1 MTTLEAKIAFN
12 APSAWTE
19 EIINRYDAQITVLDW
34 LQDDECCCK
43 VFVEIEV
50 EPDMS
55 DKVLEEL
62 RSNPAVQDEDLMLVA
77 PGRIKG
83 AITTDECLGC
93 CSAIGTGVFQI
104 SGVMDRDGRIVQT
117 VVAGDRKTI
126 ERMVSNMD
134 DHGHDITLVKLA
146 TLETEE
152 VLTSR
157 QEDMLRYAMEQG
169 YFDDPKRITLV
180 ELAREFDVS
189 NSTVSEMLRKS
200 QRKLMGEYFK
210 ARA

>member
-1 MTTLEAKIAFN
+1 MEAKIAFMAPN
-12 APSAWTE
+12 AWRE

-34 LQDDECCCK
+34 LQDDECCCR
-43 VFVEIEV
+43 VYVEIAV
-50 EPDMS
+50 EPDRS
-55 DKVLEEL
+55 EKVLEEL
-62 RSNPAVQDEDLMLVA
+62 RSNPAVQDEDLVQA
-77 PGRIKG
+77 GPGRIKG

-117 VVAGDRKTI
+117 VVAGDRETI
-126 ERMVSNMD
+126 ERIVSNMEE
-134 DHGHDITLVKLA
+134 HGHEVTLVKLA
-146 TLETEE
+146 TLEIEE

-157 QEDMLRYAMEQG
+157 QEDILRYAMEEG

-180 ELAREFDVS
+180 ELAKEFDVS
-189 NSTVSEMLRKS
+189 NSTISEMLRKS
-200 QRKLMGEYFK
+200 QRKLMGEFFK

>member
-1 MTTLEAKIAFN
+1 MLEAKIAYY
-12 APSAWTE
+12 APTIWQT
-19 EIINRYDAQITVLDW
+19 EIIEKHDARINVLDW
-34 LQDDECCCK
+34 LADDEACCK
-43 VFVEIEV
+43 IFVEIIVSPEKT
-50 EPDMS
+50 E
-55 DKVLEEL
+55 KVMEEL
-62 RSNPAVQDEDLMLVA
+62 RVNPAIKDEDLQLVGA
-77 PGRIKG
+77 GRIKG

-104 SGVMDRDGRIVQT
+104 SGVMDKDGRIVQT
-117 VVAGDRKTI
+117 VVAGDRQTI
-126 ERMVSNMD
+126 ESMVSNME

-146 TLETEE
+146 TLETDE

-157 QEDMLRYAMEQG
+157 QEDMLRYAMEKG

-180 ELAREFDVS
+180 EMAREFDVS

>member
-1 MTTLEAKIAFN
+1 
-12 APSAWTE
+12 
-19 EIINRYDAQITVLDW
+19 
-34 LQDDECCCK
+34 
-43 VFVEIEV
+43 VEIEV
-50 EPDMS
+50 EPDRSEKM
-55 DKVLEEL
+55 LEEL
-62 RSNPAVQDEDLMLVA
+62 RSNPAVKDEDLIMIG

-117 VVAGDRKTI
+117 VVAGDRETI
-126 ERMVSNMD
+126 ERMVSNMEE
-134 DHGHDITLVKLA
+134 HGHDVTLVKLA
-146 TLETEE
+146 TLETDE

-157 QEDMLRYAMEQG
+157 QEDILRYAMEKG
-169 YFDDPKRITLV
+169 YYDDPKRITLV

-210 ARA
+210 ART

>member
-1 MTTLEAKIAFN
+1 M
-12 APSAWTE
+12 
-19 EIINRYDAQITVLDW
+19 LDW

-43 VFVEIEV
+43 VFVAVEV
-50 EPDMS
+50 GPDTS
-55 DKVLEEL
+55 EKVLEEL
-62 RSNPAVQDEDLMLVA
+62 RSNPALKDEDLMIVA

-104 SGVMDRDGRIVQT
+104 SGVMDKDGRLVQP
-117 VVAGDRKTI
+117 VVAGDRQTL
-126 ERMVSNMD
+126 ERLVSNME

-146 TLETEE
+146 TLETQEI
-152 VLTSR
+152 LTSR
-157 QEDMLRYAMEQG
+157 QEDMLRYAMEKG

-210 ARA
+210 ART